1 MSICIKVVVL
11 LSIISSISLTKAQD
25 QLPSS
30 TQKLIKDYNEYQKNI
45 RDKATQ
51 LIEKKR
57 LDTIKAL
64 EKQSN
69 ELTKRGNSEMARTV
83 LELASTLSEGK
94 EVSGDSVSE
103 SDSIDNE
110 KKGWVSLFSD
120 EELPKSWILT
130 EDPDGGWDFKAV
142 SYTHLRGPRDRG

>member
-11 LSIISSISLTKAQD
+11 LSIISSISLIKAED
-25 QLPSS
+25 QLPFS
-30 TQKLIKDYNEYQKNI
+30 TQKLLKDYNEYQKNI

-57 LDTIKAL
+57 FDTIKAL

-69 ELTKRGNSEMARTV
+69 ELTKRGNNEMARTV

-103 SDSIDNE
+103 GDSLDNQG
-110 KKGWVSLFSD
+110 KGWVCLGD
-120 EELPKSWILT
+120 KKL
-130 EDPDGGWDFKAV
+130 
-142 SYTHLRGPRDRG
+142 

>member
-103 SDSIDNE
+103 
-110 KKGWVSLFSD
+110 KKTNL
-120 EELPKSWILT
+120 
-130 EDPDGGWDFKAV
+130 
-142 SYTHLRGPRDRG
+142 